1 MKKKGKVKCP
11 LTFINNNN
19 SKWKDNGKSSQ
30 QKKKEY
36 CDMNV
41 VKEKRNLKEYKI
53 RDDGFGLNEIY
64 LRLRKN

>member
-1 MKKKGKVKCP
+1 MERQRQEQP
-11 LTFINNNN
+11 IE
-19 SKWKDNGKSSQ
+19 
-30 QKKKEY
+30 KKEY